1 MKTLKI
7 ETAKFNDLFLAQNF
21 AARCLKIHMVIMGD
35 DMKYWVVNMA
45 TAQRLVK
52 AGYEL
57 AESF

>member
-1 MKTLKI
+1 MTTKLD
-7 ETAKFNDLFLAQNF
+7 ALKFNDLFLAQNF
-21 AARCLKIHMVIMGD
+21 AARCKKIHMVIMGD
-35 DMKYWVVNMA
+35 DGMYWVVTMA